1 MARVLI
7 AEDENNIR
15 NFVKEA
21 LEIDD
26 HEVTAASNG
35 KEALEALEQR
45 TFDVLITDLKMPH
58 VGGIELATKAKE
70 ILPDM
75 QLIIMTAYGSVQTA
89 VQAMKMGALD
99 YLQKP
104 LKLSELRALVRRAE
118 ERARIARTE
127 EPAVTLEMADL
138 SIQLS
143 WGAPAMDPVL
153 SAIERVSPTNA
164 SVLLCGESGVGKD
177 VFATVIHELSKRHE
191 RPFLAINCASISES
205 LSESE
210 LFGHER
216 GAFTGANAS
225 HSGLIEE
232 ADGGTLFLDELG
244 SLHPQL
250 QAKLL
255 RVLESKTY
263 RRVGSSEI
271 RKANVRWIAATN
283 QNLRHM
289 VEIGSFRKDLYHR
302 LAVFP
307 IMIPPLRARRDD
319 IAPLAKALLS
329 KIALDMGRE
338 GLKVSNAA
346 LTDLQRYDWP
356 GNVRELRN
364 TLERDIILCDGDVVD
379 REHFQLSQRLAD
391 IDDEL
396 EYIEGQEG
404 EGGGSSSGGGEQLL
418 DLSLYELEK
427 RALEH
432 ALSKHES
439 RKAAAEHLGIP
450 VRSLYNKIKR
460 FELE

>member
-1 MARVLI
+1 
-7 AEDENNIR
+7 
-15 NFVKEA
+15 
-21 LEIDD
+21 
-26 HEVTAASNG
+26 
-35 KEALEALEQR
+35 
-45 TFDVLITDLKMPH
+45 
-58 VGGIELATKAKE
+58 
-70 ILPDM
+70 
-75 QLIIMTAYGSVQTA
+75 
-89 VQAMKMGALD
+89 
-99 YLQKP
+99 
-104 LKLSELRALVRRAE
+104 
-118 ERARIARTE
+118 
-127 EPAVTLEMADL
+127 
-138 SIQLS
+138 
-143 WGAPAMDPVL
+143 
-153 SAIERVSPTNA
+153 
-164 SVLLCGESGVGKD
+164 
-177 VFATVIHELSKRHE
+177 
-191 RPFLAINCASISES
+191 
-205 LSESE
+205 
-210 LFGHER
+210 
-216 GAFTGANAS
+216 
-225 HSGLIEE
+225 
-232 ADGGTLFLDELG
+232 
-244 SLHPQL
+244 
-250 QAKLL
+250 
-255 RVLESKTY
+255 
-263 RRVGSSEI
+263 
-271 RKANVRWIAATN
+271 
-283 QNLRHM
+283 M

-364 TLERDIILCDGDVVD
+364 TLERAIILCDGDVVD